1 MGNKIFISY
10 RREDSADVTGR
21 IHDHLLQ
28 PVGRFLQENI
38 FQDVDSIPFG
48 IDFREHIEATMQNC
62 DVVLVVI
69 GPKWL
74 SVTDSSGNLRLSDP
88 RDFVRIEV
96 AVALQRGIPVIPL
109 LVMNAKMPTSED
121 LPEAIRDLAYRNG
134 IEIRRD
140 PDFKGDMARL
150 NTSLKNWIE
159 APGTQQEDV
168 PAKSKGH
175 ILITY
180 NSKNETASQIARTLN
195 TQLRENHYS
204 TWIDYEQPRNWKTGS
219 WNDSVERIIF
229 DSAVLIAIY
238 SDEQGKSKYFKH
250 ELKIAKNIRVP
261 VIIVLPPYQKV
272 PDNIESQVVAVVSAR
287 TNNNWY
293 DNLLKLFE
301 RFDRPPS
308 RRES

>member
-28 PVGRFLQENI
+28 PVGRFLQEDI

-74 SVTDSSGNLRLSDP
+74 SVTDSSGNLRLNDP

-140 PDFKGDMARL
+140 PDFKGDVARL
-150 NTSLKNWIE
+150 NKSLDEWIG
-159 APGTQQEDV
+159 APEQQSS
-168 PAKSKGH
+168 AKPKGH

-180 NSKNETASQIARTLN
+180 NSKNEAAAEIAKTLN
-195 TQLRENHYS
+195 TQLKADHYS
-204 TWIDYEQPRNWKTGS
+204 TWIDYEKPRDWKTGS
-219 WNDSVERIIF
+219 WNDSIEQIIF

-261 VIIVLPPYQKV
+261 IILVLPPYQKV
-272 PDNIESQVVAVVSAR
+272 PDTIETQAFAVVSAR

-293 DNLLKLFE
+293 ENLLKLFE

-308 RRES
+308 QLEM